1 MLQRETDQDKLL
13 TTALSWQYRPVS
25 RLAKAGDVAGQYMDN
40 RARSLTKNTAIVDT
54 WNETLPVGL
63 REHCRLAEV
72 KNGVLEVEVE
82 PGVYMHELRLVSSE
96 LLEEIR
102 SRCGRAAVKKI
113 KLCPTEL
120 IGGFNN
126 L

>member
-1 MLQRETDQDKLL
+1 MLQKETDQDKRL

-25 RLAKAGDVAGQYMDN
+25 RLARAGEVAGQYLDN
-40 RARSLTKNTAIVDT
+40 RAGSFTKNTAIVDT

-63 REHCRLAEV
+63 REHCRLAAV

-82 PGVYMHELRLVSSE
+82 PGTYMHELRLVSSE

-102 SRCGRAAVKKI
+102 SRCGRAAVKRI
-113 KLCPTEL
+113 KLRPIDLTDRR
-120 IGGFNN
+120 F
-126 L
+126 